1 MKKKKGFEAKPKYN
15 KHRNP
20 CVGLLKKAKTNY
32 YENLDLNDINNKKF
46 WTTVKPLF
54 CTKIKSAET
63 ITLDENGS
71 LVRDEKGVAHT
82 FNDFFVNVVPN
93 LGNKYRTRFS

>member
-1 MKKKKGFEAKPKYN
+1 MKKKGFEAKPKYN

-63 ITLDENGS
+63 ITLDENGT

-82 FNDFFVNVVPN
+82 FNDFFVNIVSN